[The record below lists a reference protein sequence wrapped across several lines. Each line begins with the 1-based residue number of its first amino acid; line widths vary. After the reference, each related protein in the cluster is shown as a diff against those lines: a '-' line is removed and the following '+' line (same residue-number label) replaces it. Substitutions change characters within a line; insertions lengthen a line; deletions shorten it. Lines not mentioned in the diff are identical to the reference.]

1 MPKEA
6 RRAPQETRKQ
16 VHRREREE
24 KQKRTLYYALG
35 GVAAL
40 IALVLGVGYYQET
53 FGKLNAPIAKVNDK
67 IITVR
72 EFQQSVRFA
81 GGSLL
86 SQINQITSS
95 LSQASTD
102 PSMAFLRD
110 YMIQQYQQLAT
121 QMLSL
126 PRDQLEQ
133 LIDDE
138 MVRQETAKRNI
149 TVSADEVDQEIEREF
164 NYQRATPTP
173 TVGPSPTATN
183 TATPTLTPTITPTFT
198 PSPTPTG
205 TITPTTP
212 TLTPTPGPTDLP
224 APTATIV
231 SLQGYQDQKKKF
243 LDSLTKN
250 AQMSEQDY
258 RRQVEIFLLRQKF
271 QVELAKTVPTT
282 AEQIQARHILV
293 ADYATALQAEERLS
307 KGEDF
312 AKLAGEL
319 SQDTGSK
326 VQGGDLG
333 WIVRGQTV
341 KEFEDAAFALQPNQI
356 SQPVTSTFGV
366 HIIQVTA
373 RDPNRVLDEQAL
385 QAKKSTVLSEWLK
398 TAKFDAKVERFYDA
412 NLVPVE
418 IRNAIA
424 TIQQQTQ

>member
-24 KQKRTLYYALG
+24 KQKRTLYAALG

-40 IALVLGVGYYQET
+40 IALVFGVGYYQET
-53 FGKLNAPIAKVNDK
+53 FGKQNAPIAKVNDK
-67 IITVR
+67 SITVR
-72 EFQQSVRFA
+72 EFQQNVRFA

-95 LSQASTD
+95 LSQAGND
-102 PSMAFLRD
+102 QSMAFLRD

-126 PRDQLEQ
+126 PRDQFER

-138 MVRQETAKRNI
+138 LVRQETAKRNI

-164 NYQRATPTP
+164 YYQRATPTP

-183 TATPTLTPTITPTFT
+183 TATPTLTPTVTPTFT

-212 TLTPTPGPTDLP
+212 TLTPTPGPTDIP
-224 APTATIV
+224 APTATLV
-231 SLQGYQDQKKKF
+231 SLQGYQEQKKKF
-243 LDSLTKN
+243 LDSLAKN

-271 QVELAKTVPTT
+271 QAELAKTVPTT
-282 AEQIQARHILV
+282 AEQVQARHILV
-293 ADYATALQAEERLS
+293 ADYATAQKVEERLS

-312 AKLAGEL
+312 VKLAGEL

-326 VQGGDLG
+326 GQGGDLG

-341 KEFEDAAFALQPNQI
+341 PEFENAAFALQPNQI
-356 SQPVTSTFGV
+356 SQPITSTYGV

-373 RDPNRVLDEQAL
+373 RDPNRELDEQAL
-385 QAKKSTVLSEWLK
+385 QTKKSTVLSEWLTK
-398 TAKFDAKVERFYDA
+398 AKFEAKIERFYDA

-418 IRNAIA
+418 IRDAIA
-424 TIQQQTQ
+424 TIQQQTK